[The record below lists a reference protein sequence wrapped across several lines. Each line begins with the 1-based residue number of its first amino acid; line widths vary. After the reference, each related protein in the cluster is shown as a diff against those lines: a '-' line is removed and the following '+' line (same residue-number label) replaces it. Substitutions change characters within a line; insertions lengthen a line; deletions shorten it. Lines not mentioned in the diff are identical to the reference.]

1 MAVKRSGGLGRGLD
15 ALFSDSSIAEEVA
28 AEIDE
33 PEAGTDDPVGNGIW
47 RTFISGI
54 SDPAHYRYPFI
65 V

>member
-33 PEAGTDDPVGNGIW
+33 PEAGTDDPVGNGQHLLAGKVPEAAG
-47 RTFISGI
+47 R
-54 SDPAHYRYPFI
+54 HHQ
-65 V
+65 